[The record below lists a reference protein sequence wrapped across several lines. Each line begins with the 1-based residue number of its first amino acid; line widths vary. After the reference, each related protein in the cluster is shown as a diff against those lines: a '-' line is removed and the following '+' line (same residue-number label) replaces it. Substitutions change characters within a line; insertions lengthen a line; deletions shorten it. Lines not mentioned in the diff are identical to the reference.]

1 MKKSIIT
8 SLVFVACG
16 FNYSQIFAEEI
27 SLPDTAFQEET
38 SQTDSAI
45 LPNPESQNAEY
56 HVFKKPNRIIMKA
69 AVENYKSG
77 IRFMNQN
84 SMAPGVVTT
93 KSGLQYKII
102 KSGSGQKP
110 NEASTVEC
118 RYQGSLVNG
127 TVFEQSPPNKSVA
140 IKVNDL
146 IPGLKEALT
155 LMPAGSKW
163 EIYIPPKLGFADI
176 DSSPGVAPAAILVY
190 KIELIKIVT
199 TP

>member
-8 SLVFVACG
+8 CLIFAACG
-16 FNYSQIFAEEI
+16 FNYSQTFAEEI
-27 SLPDTAFQEET
+27 SLPDNAFQEEIP
-38 SQTDSAI
+38 QTDNTIVSTQ
-45 LPNPESQNAEY
+45 ESQNAEY

-84 SMAPGVVTT
+84 SMSPGVVTT

-102 KSGSGQKP
+102 KAGNGQKP
-110 NEASTVEC
+110 NETSTVEC
-118 RYQGSLVNG
+118 RYQGALVNG

-140 IKVNDL
+140 IKINDL

-155 LMPAGSKW
+155 LMPTGSKW

-176 DSSPGVAPAAILVY
+176 DSTPGVAPAAILVY